1 MNKCY
6 KSLTFSLL
14 LGAVVA
20 FSGTAAKAQTSLIDS
35 LFATAPKAELPLLE
49 VNSRLD
55 MLDLYNYKMTAKG
68 ETLFGKY
75 AYLDSKSD
83 HSLFV
88 RLTGAS
94 TWEMMRLEAP
104 GFPEK
109 LLCLHSLTGS
119 VAQTTV
125 RLYDTAW
132 QLDTTTVLPTF
143 GLNDFVNVT
152 DSIDNDTMADLQRL
166 LSVRH
171 LVVAGEEATASHS
184 VVRVSLPT
192 LHLGLENRRR
202 LEPHLHDLLLT
213 WDGRSFDHLQAVAR
227 KEEPQKF

>member
-1 MNKCY
+1 MKHRNKAIV
-6 KSLTFSLL
+6 LALL
-14 LGAVVA
+14 LVGLFTPHSPSAQ
-20 FSGTAAKAQTSLIDS
+20 AQTPLIDS
-35 LFATAPKAELPLLE
+35 LFATAPTSELPLLE
-49 VNSRLD
+49 FNSRLD

-75 AYLDSKSD
+75 AYLENKSEQ
-83 HSLFV
+83 SLFI

-94 TWEMMRLEAP
+94 TWQLMRLQAP

-125 RLYDTAW
+125 RLYDNAW
-132 QLDTTTVLPTF
+132 QRDTATILPTF
-143 GLNDFVNVT
+143 RLNDFINTT
-152 DSIDNDTMADLQRL
+152 DSIDDDTMADIQRL

-171 LVVAGEEATASHS
+171 LVVAGEEATASRS
-184 VVRVSLPT
+184 VIRVSIPT
-192 LHLGLENRRR
+192 LHLGLENRTR
-202 LEPHLHDLLLT
+202 LVPLLHDLLLT
-213 WDGRSFDHLQAVAR
+213 WDGRRFDRPQAVAR